1 MRKSIQAGS
10 PIGPRDRSIKQPQ
23 IGYCAGVTP
32 SPKDLVERA
41 LALVRSHKALGMRL
55 QMSKGRLNQIVHGER
70 LSVTNCLRLS
80 ELINESPSVVLRA
93 YQYVAEAEILE
104 RVYDARTRLPRQ
116 TAEVVDA
123 LKRLEPED
131 RRSLSAVIKKL
142 AAFTELHG
150 SRP

>member
-1 MRKSIQAGS
+1 
-10 PIGPRDRSIKQPQ
+10 
-23 IGYCAGVTP
+23 
-32 SPKDLVERA
+32 
-41 LALVRSHKALGMRL
+41 MRL

-70 LSVTNCLRLS
+70 LSVANCLRLS

-93 YQYVAEAEILE
+93 YKYVAEAEILE

-131 RRSLSAVIKKL
+131 RRSLSTVIKKL
-142 AAFTELHG
+142 AACTELHG
-150 SRP
+150 SRR